1 MAVLTPG
8 RYNSAYYEHAFL
20 AGEMGVDLVEGR
32 DLVVHDAVLYARTAA
47 GLRRIDVLYRRIDDD
62 FLDPVTF
69 REDSALGA
77 AGLFHACRAGNLV
90 LANAPGTGV
99 ADDKGL
105 YAYVPRIIRYFLDED
120 PILVNVETHLCRE
133 PDGLAYTL
141 EHLAELVVKEVGG
154 SEGYG
159 MLVGPHA
166 SAAEREEFAAQLR
179 ENPTN
184 YISQPVLPLSRAGC
198 FVDGRL
204 EPRHVDLRPFV
215 LQGRDRQHV
224 VPGGL
229 CRVALRKG
237 SLVVNSSRGGGCKD
251 LWILRE

>member
-1 MAVLTPG
+1 
-8 RYNSAYYEHAFL
+8 
-20 AGEMGVDLVEGR
+20 
-32 DLVVHDAVLYARTAA
+32 
-47 GLRRIDVLYRRIDDD
+47 
-62 FLDPVTF
+62 
-69 REDSALGA
+69 
-77 AGLFHACRAGNLV
+77 
-90 LANAPGTGV
+90 
-99 ADDKGL
+99 
-105 YAYVPRIIRYFLDED
+105 
-120 PILVNVETHLCRE
+120 
-133 PDGLAYTL
+133 
-141 EHLAELVVKEVGG
+141 
-154 SEGYG
+154 

-237 SLVVNSSRGGGCKD
+237 SLVVNSSKGGGCKD

>member
-1 MAVLTPG
+1 M
-8 RYNSAYYEHAFL
+8 
-20 AGEMGVDLVEGR
+20 
-32 DLVVHDAVLYARTAA
+32 
-47 GLRRIDVLYRRIDDD
+47 
-62 FLDPVTF
+62 
-69 REDSALGA
+69 
-77 AGLFHACRAGNLV
+77 

-120 PILVNVETHLCRE
+120 PILASVETHLCRE

-141 EHLAELVVKEVGG
+141 EHLDELVVKEVGG
-154 SEGYG
+154 SGGYG

-179 ENPTN
+179 ENPAN

-229 CRVALRKG
+229 CPRRAAQGEPGGELQPGRRLQG
-237 SLVVNSSRGGGCKD
+237 PLDSS
-251 LWILRE
+251 